1 MRFLR
6 KQVNDIQLGG
16 HIVFINKV
24 CIFIQ
29 SLFYFLIGGITVF
42 FCYCFRPI
50 IEVRFGRLYTS
61 RIGHLCYNMDNYLSD
76 RRGRQSKEFAIFKRD
91 NHVSNQAIYSLWKS
105 DKKILFTKIADPPL
119 WFLETFLSSSVMLIS
134 WHNELSPVYSI
145 ASLTPSNINHEDIDE
160 QEYNKIIKDNNITEP
175 FICMH
180 NRDSAYINYYG
191 SDGNAHD
198 FRDFDFHDYE
208 IGINRITEL
217 GVTAIRMGEII
228 KTHYVTFN
236 RRFMSITGA
245 RRSDFSDMA
254 LISKCL
260 FFVGCSTG
268 FSMVSRLFRKPELLI
283 NYVPFQIHE
292 LSIWPKKTIIVPKKL
307 YKISECRYLRFS
319 EMAELPYDIHY
330 KGDFFQDMGLQVE
343 NNTPEEIADAILE
356 MWKRTTGVWN
366 DSEVQHHFQEK
377 FWNSIKHINYSN
389 DLRNKS
395 GIEIS
400 SMFLEKNNFLI

>member
-1 MRFLR
+1 
-6 KQVNDIQLGG
+6 
-16 HIVFINKV
+16 
-24 CIFIQ
+24 
-29 SLFYFLIGGITVF
+29 
-42 FCYCFRPI
+42 
-50 IEVRFGRLYTS
+50 
-61 RIGHLCYNMDNYLSD
+61 
-76 RRGRQSKEFAIFKRD
+76 
-91 NHVSNQAIYSLWKS
+91 
-105 DKKILFTKIADPPL
+105 
-119 WFLETFLSSSVMLIS
+119 
-134 WHNELSPVYSI
+134 
-145 ASLTPSNINHEDIDE
+145 
-160 QEYNKIIKDNNITEP
+160 
-175 FICMH
+175 
-180 NRDSAYINYYG
+180 
-191 SDGNAHD
+191 
-198 FRDFDFHDYE
+198 
-208 IGINRITEL
+208 
-217 GVTAIRMGEII
+217 
-228 KTHYVTFN
+228 
-236 RRFMSITGA
+236 MSITGA